1 MAKIP
6 QPLRRPAVHARRAS
20 RKAVAGAGAAVIP
33 LGVAGGILTAANAAR
48 KQGGSMGDA
57 ALYDGIDTA
66 ASFGGIAAAQAGG
79 AYALMRTLG
88 MGAAKA
94 NVVTGLG
101 LMAYGAV
108 DGALDARKAGT
119 SMAAGA
125 AKGAWEYSLPGMI
138 WEGGK
143 ETIQGVKDYRA
154 AQADERKRFEQANAH
169 WQQPQQSKGGK
180 YKDQWVD
187 NRGRSYTRRDLSVR
201 KGNPDWDLG
210 IDPKRKGG
218 DE

>member
-20 RKAVAGAGAAVIP
+20 RKGASTVGSAVVP
-33 LGVAGGILTAANAAR
+33 LGVAGGILTAVNEVR

-66 ASFGGIAAAQAGG
+66 KSFATYGAAHAGG

-88 MGAAKA
+88 MGAARA
-94 NVVTGLG
+94 NVVAGMS

-108 DGALDARKAGT
+108 DGALDARKEGT
-119 SMAAGA
+119 SMLKGA
-125 AKGAWEYSLPGMI
+125 AKGAWEFSLPGMI

-154 AQADERKRFEQANAH
+154 AQVDERKRFEQANAH
-169 WQQPQQSKGGK
+169 WQQPKQTKGGK
-180 YKDQWVD
+180 YKDQWTD
-187 NRGRSYTRRDLSVR
+187 SRGRSYTRRDLSVR

-210 IDPKRKGG
+210 IDPKAKGG